1 MPEGPEVKYLAT
13 FLSNKFKNKNLTDM
27 SIISGRYI
35 KKPPQNL
42 SPFIKSLP
50 SKIKTIHCKGKFM
63 YIILANDWSIWF
75 TLGLTGTFFTNCAGR
90 TIDERGVEV
99 GKYCRIKFTTLYHST
114 RASFF
119 YSDMRNFGTISLV
132 PPKDKDLLE
141 PRLQTLGNDPLYATA
156 PKEISAQLQDFIT
169 AVKSQRNQS
178 QPIGGLLLKQNVLAG
193 VGNYIRAM
201 ALYNAKISPHRTLKS
216 LTTNQ
221 LKAIYLHIHKI
232 MHSSYKKQRFS
243 GLHTYPLTVYR
254 KTYTPKGHPVRA
266 DEMPKGRHIYW
277 SPAEQF

>member
-27 SIISGRYI
+27 SIMSGRYT
-35 KKPPQNL
+35 KK
-42 SPFIKSLP
+42 SPTNFTSFRKSLP
-50 SKIKTIHCKGKFM
+50 SKITTINCKGKFM
-63 YIILANDWSIWF
+63 YIILANDWSIWI
-75 TLGLTGTFFTNCAGR
+75 TLGLTGTFFTNCTGR

-99 GKYCRIKFTTLYHST
+99 DKYCRIKFTTLYHSI

-132 PPKDKDLLE
+132 PPKDKNLLE
-141 PRLQTLGNDPLYATA
+141 PRLQALGNDPLYATT
-156 PKEISAQLQDFIT
+156 PKTILAQQQDFIST
-169 AVKSQRNQS
+169 VKSQRNQS
-178 QPIGGLLLKQNVLAG
+178 QPIGELLLKQNILTG

-216 LTTNQ
+216 ISPNRLT
-221 LKAIYLHIHKI
+221 LLYLQIHKI
-232 MHSSYKKQRFS
+232 MHSIYRKQRFS

-254 KTYTPKGHPVRA
+254 KTHTPKGHPVRA

-277 SPAEQF
+277 SPAEQY